1 MKKTVFIIAALAAVL
16 VSCEKNDKVDAPIQ
30 PKQGE
35 YVGVVTVTYQGA
47 DYDNKDI
54 SVDFAPNEKGDSASV
69 TIHQIRFVPQMP
81 VTIDITIPGIAV
93 NSTDDKIALK
103 CDSVIP
109 QAMGGEVPRYKVTGL
124 KGEIVDDELSFSLN
138 FGSYPTSFR
147 GTRISSNQPKN

>member
-16 VSCEKNDKVDAPIQ
+16 VSCEKNDNKADAPIQ
-30 PKQGE
+30 PKKGE
-35 YVGVVTVTYQGA
+35 YVGVVTVTYQGN
-47 DYDNKDI
+47 DYDNNDI
-54 SVDFAPNEKGDSASV
+54 SVDFTPNQAGDSASV

-81 VTIDITIPGIAV
+81 VTIDITIPRIV
-93 NSTDDKIALK
+93 LNSTDDRIVLR

-124 KGEIVDDELSFSLN
+124 NGEIVDDQFSFSLN

-147 GTRISSNQPKN
+147 GQLSSK